1 MAKFEIKFDIK
12 KLEKELNKQ
21 VNEIVRK
28 KQKEMLIQHNK
39 ERLSMNLLSK
49 NAETMLTVFLNKYN
63 EKKDYTINGN
73 MSEFP
78 DYMRFSIKETMED
91 LKLYGYISN
100 YNNFIDGGWFVTLT
114 PESLQYFEKKGCRVE
129 LFEELAD
136 SEKDL
141 LKEIIELENSG
152 GNISEFLEEKV
163 NNDEKDIVRGIV
175 GELDS
180 NGLIRVS
187 WASNTVYN
195 AILTQAGRTYFEREK
210 KYNEKLSRLS
220 SNTYNINHLNAT
232 NSNVVMG
239 DVINS
244 ILNVDNSISRIEQEI
259 EEKCNSEDDKRALH
273 ELLEETKEIIENMK
287 DSKHIDKRKSFFQK
301 LTDHFDNH
309 GWFYAEVVNLL
320 GQTVLNLLG
329 GV

>member
-63 EKKDYTINGN
+63 EKKDYNINGN

-114 PESLQYFEKKGCRVE
+114 PESLQYFEKKDQ
-129 LFEELAD
+129 L
-136 SEKDL
+136 
-141 LKEIIELENSG
+141 
-152 GNISEFLEEKV
+152 
-163 NNDEKDIVRGIV
+163 
-175 GELDS
+175 
-180 NGLIRVS
+180 
-187 WASNTVYN
+187 
-195 AILTQAGRTYFEREK
+195 
-210 KYNEKLSRLS
+210 
-220 SNTYNINHLNAT
+220 
-232 NSNVVMG
+232 
-239 DVINS
+239 
-244 ILNVDNSISRIEQEI
+244 
-259 EEKCNSEDDKRALH
+259 
-273 ELLEETKEIIENMK
+273 
-287 DSKHIDKRKSFFQK
+287 
-301 LTDHFDNH
+301 
-309 GWFYAEVVNLL
+309 
-320 GQTVLNLLG
+320 
-329 GV
+329 